1 MLHDDYTAAA
11 ALLQNDPQ
19 EGLRRLMELFGGP
32 VHAICTAILRGHAE
46 DADEAAADTFVRLWR
61 NASSLPAGTALR
73 GYVVR
78 TARSC
83 AIDRYRALTRRG
95 VLFPLDGREEDMDF
109 AVELESLLETRE
121 LAGMI
126 LALPPPD
133 GKIFLRRY
141 LYCEET
147 RAIAEHYGLPDA
159 TVRTK
164 LARARKK
171 LRALLEKEVSL

>member
-46 DADEAAADTFVRLWR
+46 DADEAPPILLSVCGATRPACPRVRLCGVMWC
-61 NASSLPAGTALR
+61 
-73 GYVVR
+73 VR
-78 TARSC
+78 ARSC

-133 GKIFLRRY
+133 GEIFLRRY

>member
-61 NASSLPAGTALR
+61 NASSLPARTALR

-78 TARSC
+78 TGPKA
-83 AIDRYRALTRRG
+83 APLTVIG
-95 VLFPLDGREEDMDF
+95 
-109 AVELESLLETRE
+109 
-121 LAGMI
+121 
-126 LALPPPD
+126 
-133 GKIFLRRY
+133 
-141 LYCEET
+141 
-147 RAIAEHYGLPDA
+147 H
-159 TVRTK
+159 
-164 LARARKK
+164 
-171 LRALLEKEVSL
+171 

>member
-95 VLFPLDGREEDMDF
+95 VLFPLGNAGACGDDFGAAAAGRGNI
-109 AVELESLLETRE
+109 ST
-121 LAGMI
+121 
-126 LALPPPD
+126 AL
-133 GKIFLRRY
+133 FVL
-141 LYCEET
+141 
-147 RAIAEHYGLPDA
+147 
-159 TVRTK
+159 
-164 LARARKK
+164 
-171 LRALLEKEVSL
+171 

>member
-109 AVELESLLETRE
+109 AVRTGKPPGN
-121 LAGMI
+121 AGACGDDFGAAAAGRGNI
-126 LALPPPD
+126 STAL
-133 GKIFLRRY
+133 FVL
-141 LYCEET
+141 
-147 RAIAEHYGLPDA
+147 
-159 TVRTK
+159 
-164 LARARKK
+164 
-171 LRALLEKEVSL
+171 

>member
-1 MLHDDYTAAA
+1 MLHDDYTVAA
-11 ALLQNDPQ
+11 ALLQSDPQ
-19 EGLRRLMELFGGP
+19 EGLHRMTKLFGGP
-32 VHAICTAILRGHAE
+32 VHALCAAILRGHAE

-61 NASSLPAGTALR
+61 NAAGLPTGMALR

-121 LAGMI
+121 LAGTI
-126 LALPPPD
+126 LTLPPPD
-133 GKIFLRRY
+133 GEIFLRRY

-147 RAIAEHYGLPDA
+147 KTIAAHYGLPEA

-171 LRALLEKEVSL
+171 LRALLEKEASL

>member
-1 MLHDDYTAAA
+1 
-11 ALLQNDPQ
+11 
-19 EGLRRLMELFGGP
+19 MELFGGP

-121 LAGMI
+121 LAGI
-126 LALPPPD
+126 DIGAAAAGRGNISTAL
-133 GKIFLRRY
+133 FVL
-141 LYCEET
+141 
-147 RAIAEHYGLPDA
+147 
-159 TVRTK
+159 
-164 LARARKK
+164 
-171 LRALLEKEVSL
+171 

>member
-73 GYVVR
+73 
-78 TARSC
+78 
-83 AIDRYRALTRRG
+83 
-95 VLFPLDGREEDMDF
+95 
-109 AVELESLLETRE
+109 
-121 LAGMI
+121 
-126 LALPPPD
+126 
-133 GKIFLRRY
+133 
-141 LYCEET
+141 ET

>member
-133 GKIFLRRY
+133 GSTCPTYTSEAPRPTRSGWSRPTGPSRRSRPTTSISTPM
-141 LYCEET
+141 E
-147 RAIAEHYGLPDA
+147 A
-159 TVRTK
+159 
-164 LARARKK
+164 
-171 LRALLEKEVSL
+171 

>member
-1 MLHDDYTAAA
+1 MLRRLHRRA
-11 ALLQNDPQ
+11 ALLRNDPQ
-19 EGLRRLMELFGGP
+19 EGLQADGIVR

-133 GKIFLRRY
+133 GEIFLRRY